1 MKTEQLE
8 TAIKLDARS
17 IRVVGS
23 FADIFRKTFKMKK
36 TAKGAIAWGVVSIA
50 RYLLQ
55 HLSQVVQ
62 V

>member
-1 MKTEQLE
+1 MKNIVRKTEQLE

-17 IRVVGS
+17 IRVV
-23 FADIFRKTFKMKK
+23 
-36 TAKGAIAWGVVSIA
+36 SIA

-55 HLSQVVQ
+55 HLSQVAQ